1 MVIPAFINSAIKNK
15 PLVVYGNGKQ
25 TRTFLHV
32 NDAVDVIERIIEEKN
47 FGNIYNLGGKENIS
61 IGSLAKKI
69 IRLSNSTSKII
80 FKDYK
85 YSYSNKGKFRDDYE
99 DIIKRH
105 PDISLIKKK
114 FKFNPKYSLERIIKE
129 YLQYYKKF

>member
-15 PLVVYGNGKQ
+15 PLVVYGNEANKN
-25 TRTFLHV
+25 FLHV
-32 NDAVDVIERIIEEKN
+32 NDAVDVIERIIEEN

-105 PDISLIKKK
+105 PDISLIKK
-114 FKFNPKYSLERIIKE
+114 NLNLIQNI
-129 YLQYYKKF
+129 L

>member
-1 MVIPAFINSAIKNK
+1 MVMGS
-15 PLVVYGNGKQ
+15 KQ
-25 TRTFLHV
+25 ELLHV
-32 NDAVDVIERIIEEKN
+32 NDAVDVMRNYWRKN
-47 FGNIYNLGGKENIS
+47 FGNIYNLGGKNIS
-61 IGSLAKKI
+61 ISGLAKKI

-105 PDISLIKKK
+105 PDISLIKK
-114 FKFNPKYSLERIIKE
+114 NLNLIQNI
-129 YLQYYKKF
+129 L

>member
-32 NDAVDVIERIIEEKN
+32 NDAVDVIERIIEEN

-61 IGSLAKKI
+61 IGSLAKK
-69 IRLSNSTSKII
+69 
-80 FKDYK
+80 
-85 YSYSNKGKFRDDYE
+85 
-99 DIIKRH
+99 
-105 PDISLIKKK
+105 
-114 FKFNPKYSLERIIKE
+114 
-129 YLQYYKKF
+129 